1 MSGGRRQK
9 LRYAV
14 ADDGRFA
21 FNGSQGVREELS
33 AGKADRRQGFGGGS
47 ASPMSSRCMQLQPR
61 VQGYCR
67 GYG

>member
-33 AGKADRRQGFGGGS
+33 AGKADRRQGFGGGVL
-47 ASPMSSRCMQLQPR
+47 AP
-61 VQGYCR
+61 
-67 GYG
+67 